1 VVLLPGF
8 AGLSVHPVTA
18 HSLLLLFFC
27 CACTQARRSKVKI
40 CDLGSAMLAGENE
53 RTPYLV
59 SRFYR
64 SPEVI
69 LGLAYGEGWCAS
81 GASAF
86 LLCLLIS

>member
-1 VVLLPGF
+1 MLL
-8 AGLSVHPVTA
+8 
-18 HSLLLLFFC
+18 
-27 CACTQARRSKVKI
+27 QARRSKVKI

-69 LGLAYGEGWCAS
+69 LGLAYGKRQGHTCVGGYGWGQCVHMQLTRWEGKVEACQH
-81 GASAF
+81 
-86 LLCLLIS
+86 C

>member
-1 VVLLPGF
+1 VEF
-8 AGLSVHPVTA
+8 TYHFQHPCNIICTVFFR
-18 HSLLLLFFC
+18 LLL
-27 CACTQARRSKVKI
+27 QARRSKVKM

-69 LGLAYGEGWCAS
+69 LGLAYGESCCYCCYCCMISQQGCARV
-81 GASAF
+81 GTQ
-86 LLCLLIS
+86 

>member
-1 VVLLPGF
+1 MLTVSVGVCCVP
-8 AGLSVHPVTA
+8 LS
-18 HSLLLLFFC
+18 
-27 CACTQARRSKVKI
+27 QARRSKVKI

-69 LGLAYGEGWCAS
+69 LGLAYGEPRYTGL
-81 GASAF
+81 GNG
-86 LLCLLIS
+86 LLLHVVTLCLMMLDFLPT

>member
-1 VVLLPGF
+1 MM
-8 AGLSVHPVTA
+8 
-18 HSLLLLFFC
+18 LLLMLKR
-27 CACTQARRSKVKI
+27 CTLLLSALLQARRSKVKI

-69 LGLAYGEGWCAS
+69 LGLAYGEPGEMGS
-81 GASAF
+81 VNF
-86 LLCLLIS
+86 

>member
-1 VVLLPGF
+1 L
-8 AGLSVHPVTA
+8 
-18 HSLLLLFFC
+18 
-27 CACTQARRSKVKI
+27 QARRSKVKI

-69 LGLAYGEGWCAS
+69 LGLAYGKLCFEN
-81 GASAF
+81 
-86 LLCLLIS
+86 LLYRLY